1 MKRKFIAGLI
11 AVALTT
17 TCIGINNS
25 VKASA
30 PSNMVGV
37 SYSGHVQ
44 NIGWQTPVSDGQE
57 VGTDGKGLRVE
68 ALKLNLTNAPK
79 GASIEYQ
86 AHVQNIGWQDWK
98 QDGQE
103 AGTDGKSYRVEA
115 LKIKLK
121 NMPGY
126 SVEYKAHVQNVGW
139 QDWVSDG
146 QEAGTDGKSL
156 RVEALEIRIV
166 KTSNTTVGVNYS
178 GHVQNIGWQNA
189 VENGQIAGTEG
200 QGLRVEALKLN
211 LENAPADAHIK
222 YQTHVQNIG
231 WQTPVSDGQE
241 GGTDGKGYR
250 VEAIKIALEGKGMS
264 GYSVQYRAHVQNIG
278 WQKWVRDGQEAGT
291 DGKGLRVEAIEVRIV
306 WTGHD
311 ATPVDFIPVNNTPE
325 PTPTDNGDHA
335 VLPTGINGAGY
346 EYKGTPLNNYTL
358 SNEVND
364 AIGKTKNPST
374 TYVDSDGKTYPN
386 SEGKTGTIYDI
397 AALYSDGYST
407 GEITEE
413 KMKNSIVGDYI
424 DNGKGLY
431 KINGSY
437 YKLAGIYKESTKL
450 DSNNVDKLST
460 AAKTLNTK
468 FISNADPEQT
478 YDRIYVNYEGNTN
491 EIVRVVVYFTPAN

>member
-1 MKRKFIAGLI
+1 MKRKFLAGLI

-17 TCIGINNS
+17 AVIGISKNENIA
-25 VKASA
+25 KADTNIA
-30 PSNMVGV
+30 NVGV

-57 VGTDGKGLRVE
+57 AGTDGKGLRVE

-79 GASIEYQ
+79 GAAIEYQ

-103 AGTDGKSYRVEA
+103 AGTDGKGLRVEA

-126 SVEYKAHVQNVGW
+126 SIQYKAHVENVGW

-146 QEAGTDGKSL
+146 QEAGTDGKGL

-166 KTSNTTVGVNYS
+166 KTSDTTVGVNYS

-241 GGTDGKGYR
+241 GGTDGKSYR
-250 VEAIKIALEGKGMS
+250 VEAIKIALEGMP

-278 WQKWVRDGQEAGT
+278 WQNWVSDGQEAGT

-306 WTGHD
+306 LTGHD
-311 ATPVDFIPVNNTPE
+311 TTPVDFIPVNNNPE
-325 PTPTDNGDHA
+325 PTPSQPKDDGDHA
-335 VLPTGINGAGY
+335 VLPTGINGGGY

-364 AIGKTKNPST
+364 AIGKTKNPNVQFMDDHGNKGNT
-374 TYVDSDGKTYPN
+374 F
-386 SEGKTGTIYDI
+386 EGINLD
-397 AALYSDGYST
+397 AQSVST
-407 GEITEE
+407 GEMTKDYME
-413 KMKNSIVGDYI
+413 KDIENSYKDNNGGLYTY
-424 DNGKGLY
+424 NGKV
-431 KINGSY
+431 
-437 YKLAGIYKESTKL
+437 YKLAGIYTESTKL
-450 DSNNVDKLST
+450 DSNNADKLAN
-460 AAKTLNTK
+460 AAKTLNTQ
-468 FISNADPEQT
+468 FVSNADPQQT
-478 YDRIYVNYEGNTN
+478 YDRVFVNYEGNTN
-491 EIVRVVVYFTPAN
+491 EIVRIVTYFTPAN